1 MIEKLAREALE
12 RKYFW
17 DLYKKININ
26 SINKVLKLDVKEL
39 KNKELT
45 DILRFAD
52 IFSNSKDE
60 ELKNLSY
67 RILSKLNDDYND
79 NLIYNTYANAILKKL
94 NNFPALKN
102 IKSVNLP
109 INRELQYLADKHT
122 LKIPYYD
129 SMYFLPNQFV
139 VFNNL
144 KEEKSITF
152 SGPTSM
158 GKSFLIK
165 HFIIDMIKKN
175 KEYNICVV
183 VPTRALI
190 KQYVTDLNKEINKL
204 QLKNY
209 KVVTNANILD
219 FIDVNRNKFIF
230 VLTQERLNVLL
241 YNKNRINLNYLIVDE
256 AYKTYDESVR
266 GLTLYSTI
274 NTCLMKFKDLKIV
287 FASPLI
293 NNPDIF
299 KNTFKESM
307 KSFNFRETPVTQNLF
322 YIDLKE
328 QIVEKI
334 QDMENEDIIR
344 IENYTSDKN
353 ELYYKLGVDSSNI
366 IYLSGQAKA
375 IEYSNEFLEYISI
388 NNIEANNRYA

>member
-165 HFIIDMIKKN
+165 HFIIDMIKK
-175 KEYNICVV
+175 I
-183 VPTRALI
+183 
-190 KQYVTDLNKEINKL
+190 
-204 QLKNY
+204 
-209 KVVTNANILD
+209 
-219 FIDVNRNKFIF
+219 
-230 VLTQERLNVLL
+230 
-241 YNKNRINLNYLIVDE
+241 
-256 AYKTYDESVR
+256 
-266 GLTLYSTI
+266 
-274 NTCLMKFKDLKIV
+274 
-287 FASPLI
+287 
-293 NNPDIF
+293 
-299 KNTFKESM
+299 KNT
-307 KSFNFRETPVTQNLF
+307 
-322 YIDLKE
+322 
-328 QIVEKI
+328 
-334 QDMENEDIIR
+334 
-344 IENYTSDKN
+344 
-353 ELYYKLGVDSSNI
+353 
-366 IYLSGQAKA
+366 IYV
-375 IEYSNEFLEYISI
+375 
-388 NNIEANNRYA
+388 